1 MNKKIFNIVSGAKSG
16 ALNVAIT
23 VGEYLKNQ
31 GYQVETILR
40 KYNKTDLTDAVV
52 VKDRC
57 TIDYIVGLAKLIDE
71 ARPDIIL
78 VHGYSTHLW
87 TKLAVAYAKLDVKLI
102 HVEHNV
108 EKYTLLRS
116 WLVKKLDKYTSKY
129 ICVSKGVAT
138 HLIKQGVDASKVTV
152 IYNGIDIEK
161 FNIAKKPHDIYT
173 IGMTARFSKQKDQ
186 MTLIKAVEQLVKKD
200 KQKIRLILL
209 GEGKTKSICVNYVQ
223 KAGLEDSVIFKTG
236 LFTDIIPDL
245 DLFVLSTHYEGL
257 PLVLCEAMAAR
268 LPVIATDVAGVNEIV
283 LDGQT
288 GYLVA
293 ENDEQALVDKI
304 MYCMN
309 KQASPALQTI
319 ISNANKLLIRK
330 FSLTKMCHIYKELL
344 RSLLN
349 DLYKKTR

>member
-23 VGEYLKNQ
+23 VGEHLKNQ

-40 KYNKTDLTDAVV
+40 KYNKTDLTDAAV

-57 TIDYIVGLAKLIDE
+57 TVDYIVGLAKLIDE

-87 TKLAVAYAKLDVKLI
+87 TKLAVAYAKVDVKLI

-108 EKYTLLRS
+108 EKYTLWRS

-129 ICVSKGVAT
+129 ICVSKGVAA
-138 HLIKQGVDASKVTV
+138 HLIKQGADAGKVAV
-152 IYNGIDIEK
+152 IYNGIDIKQFQIEK
-161 FNIAKKPHDIYT
+161 RPHDIYT

-223 KAGLEDSVIFKTG
+223 KAGLEDTVIFKTG
-236 LFTDIIPDL
+236 RFTDIIPEL
-245 DLFVLSTHYEGL
+245 DLFVLSTHYEGFG
-257 PLVLCEAMAAR
+257 LVVVEAMAAKI
-268 LPVIATDVAGVNEIV
+268 PVIATDVVGVNEIISDGENGLLV
-283 LDGQT
+283 LKSDVKD
-288 GYLVA
+288 LI
-293 ENDEQALVDKI
+293 DKI
-304 MYCMN
+304 MKLKVN
-309 KQASPALQTI
+309 KGAEAEQMFIENAFALVSKRFAKQNMLNSYLQM
-319 ISNANKLLIRK
+319 IS
-330 FSLTKMCHIYKELL
+330 E
-344 RSLLN
+344 
-349 DLYKKTR
+349 